1 MKLRRIVSL
10 SLFVIGSLLLTT
22 SAILYI
28 TPHGRVAYWAGWTLW
43 GFSKD
48 QWAALHM
55 NLGLLFVIAGALHT
69 YLNWRPITIYLKNRS
84 RKLVL
89 FTGEFVVT
97 VAVTILA
104 LALTSLALPPMQ
116 WVQDL
121 NEVFK
126 DSASER
132 YGEPPYGHAEL
143 SSLQT
148 LTRRTDINL
157 ELAIGRLR
165 RAGYEVEGPTATL
178 IEIADAHEV
187 TPQIVYEA
195 MLPEPEPI
203 GSGAPAMPSIPAP
216 GLGKKQLAALCDEFA
231 LDLNEVIEVLAG
243 TGIEATGEENLKD
256 IADRHETSPGEIYE
270 IIRSAQQ

>member
-1 MKLRRIVSL
+1 MKFRRIVSL
-10 SLFVIGSLLLTT
+10 SLFMIGSLLLTT

-84 RKLVL
+84 RRLVL
-89 FTGEFVVT
+89 FTGEFAVT
-97 VAVTILA
+97 VVVTILA
-104 LALTSLALPPMQ
+104 LVLTSLALPPMQ

-121 NEVFK
+121 NEALK

-143 SSLQT
+143 STLQT
-148 LTRRTDINL
+148 LTRRMDINL
-157 ELAIGRLR
+157 DLAIERLQQ
-165 RAGYEVEGPTATL
+165 AGYEVEGPEATL

-187 TPQIVYEA
+187 TPQVVFEA
-195 MLPEPEPI
+195 MQPEPEQA

-216 GLGKKQLAALCDEFA
+216 GLGKKLLADLCDEFA
-231 LDLNEVIEVLAG
+231 LDLNGMIEVLAG
-243 TGIEATGEENLKD
+243 TGIETAGDETLKD
-256 IADRHETSPGEIYE
+256 IADRHETSPSEIYE
-270 IIRSAQQ
+270 IIRAAQQ